1 MAIPDA
7 ELRRMKETLE
17 VLAGQRGNSLQAAVR
32 QQDLGRIRELLADF
46 ETNAQALAKAIAAE
60 LSASI
65 VALQATTSQ
74 NSEAITGIR
83 TRTGNV
89 ALPTMTAPSAT
100 TAPTMAQYNALRSDV
115 LALRQAI
122 GEIRTAI
129 IS

>member
-1 MAIPDA
+1 MAIVDA
-7 ELRRMKETLE
+7 EFRRMKETLE

-65 VALQATTSQ
+65 VALQAATGQ
-74 NSEAITGIR
+74 NTQAITGIR
-83 TRTGNV
+83 ARTGNV
-89 ALPTMTAPSAT
+89 TVPAMTAPVAT
-100 TAPTMAQYNALRSDV
+100 AAPTMAQYNALRADV

-122 GEIRTAI
+122 GEIHSAI